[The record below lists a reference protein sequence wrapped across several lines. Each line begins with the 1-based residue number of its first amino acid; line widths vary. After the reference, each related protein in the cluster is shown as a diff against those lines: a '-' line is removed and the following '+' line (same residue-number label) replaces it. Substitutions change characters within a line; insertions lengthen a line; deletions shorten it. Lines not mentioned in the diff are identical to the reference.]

1 MGESSLPAKDRYH
14 DKVIRALVKDGWTIT
29 GEQVKVIVED
39 RYLFIDIEASRSA
52 DNRMALIE
60 VKELDAVSSPIDALA
75 AAVGKYFLYRVALK
89 DAEVTTPLYLAVS
102 EAAYQ
107 GILQEK
113 IGQLSILQGNIAL
126 VVFDPDR
133 EEILRWIH

>member
-1 MGESSLPAKDRYH
+1 MPAKDRYH
-14 DKVIRALVKDGWTIT
+14 DKVIRALIKDGWTIT
-29 GEQVKVIVED
+29 GEQVKVIVEE
-39 RYLFIDIEASRSA
+39 RNLFIDIEASRSS
-52 DNRMALIE
+52 DNRLALIE

-75 AAVGKYFLYRVALK
+75 SAVGKYFLYRVALK

-102 EAAYQ
+102 EASYE
-107 GILQEK
+107 GNLREK
-113 IGQLSILQGNIAL
+113 IGQLSILDGNIAL